1 MGQHESSTRNT
12 AQSDTGNTHEPR
24 HTLVGMDI
32 PLRSVEERLAELDS
46 LDLTP
51 DERALAEGYI
61 EQSEEALEWAEAALE
76 IMPPIDDGGYPDE
89 YFEQTKPKGPSTDA
103 E

>member
-1 MGQHESSTRNT
+1 MGQHESSSRNT

-46 LDLTP
+46 LNLTSF
-51 DERALAEGYI
+51 ERLLSEGYI
-61 EQSEEALEWAEAALE
+61 EQSEEALEWSEAALAV
-76 IMPPIDDGGYPDE
+76 MPPIDDEGFQFD
-89 YFEQTKPKGPSTDA
+89 
-103 E
+103 

>member
-24 HTLVGMDI
+24 HTLVDMDI

-46 LDLTP
+46 LNFTSF
-51 DERALAEGYI
+51 ERLLSEGYI
-61 EQSEEALEWAEAALE
+61 EQSEEALEWSEAALAV
-76 IMPPIDDGGYPDE
+76 MPPIDDGGYP
-89 YFEQTKPKGPSTDA
+89 F
-103 E
+103 